1 MSGHVIRFGEWEVF
15 SQHPNVA
22 PAHEKAYAEQHY
34 LPALVKA
41 WQAIEQQTGYRWKC
55 TSYWRMSPSHSTG
68 AALDI
73 APDIS
78 PSSEK
83 FYAVNNGSDP
93 VLYKRE
99 AMIRDLQAVAQAYP
113 HHKDYLVG
121 VFIEPDHLHIQLL
134 QPEEGAGGMRI
145 VKWKVPKPV
154 YGDTAERMQLPLI
167 REK

>member
-1 MSGHVIRFGEWEVF
+1 MKNIIKFGDWEVY
-15 SQHPNVA
+15 SQHPDVS
-22 PAHEKAYAEQHY
+22 PPHEKIYAENNY
-34 LPALVKA
+34 LPKLVAA
-41 WQAIEQQTGYRWKC
+41 WQAIEQGTGYRWKC

-73 APDIS
+73 APDIA

-99 AMIRDLQAVAQAYP
+99 EMIRDLQRVAADFP
-113 HHKDYLVG
+113 IHPDYLVG

-134 QPEEGAGGMRI
+134 QSEEGAGGMRI

-154 YGDTAERMQLPLI
+154 YGDTESRMRLPMI
-167 REK
+167 RTK